1 MTTDHFD
8 SEWNS
13 LTSIQR
19 KAALWNE
26 GSILVLAGPGS
37 GKTRVLTSRIAR
49 ILNDTPNESFRILG
63 LTFTN
68 AAADEMRKRINI
80 SVPGNEQRIFIGT
93 FHSFC
98 SDVIRQ
104 HGAHIG
110 INPNFLIYSH
120 DSDLSEILCSS
131 IRKINPHLNITDKIL
146 KNYLSWI
153 QRLKSNLI
161 SPEKY
166 RTYFGKTEAE
176 KQLGEY
182 YQEYERQLSKK
193 NALDFNSLLLKTY
206 ELFTQFPF
214 IAHHYRIVYK
224 YICVDEFQDTNQ
236 SQYEIIKLLS
246 GSESCNLFV
255 VADDDQII
263 YQWNGA
269 HPKRIKTFI
278 QDYSPEIIQ
287 MPMNFR
293 CPQPVVEIANILI
306 KNNYLR
312 YQDRKPL
319 ESYKNDL
326 EIPQI
331 RTFFDLKDNQEE
343 FFNIVQDIKKFQ
355 NENPSSVAVLARR
368 RKMLDDILEVFQRED
383 LPAVICK
390 RKDDFES
397 TPFILLNSV
406 LRLFNDKENVK
417 YLESLCGSFFQISG
431 IDISPE
437 TIINNANSQSWN
449 FIFAWLKEVENL
461 DIETPY
467 RDLKDFIDLLYNG
480 KITHLQF
487 ADRVIGWFE
496 KIIETQ
502 QQMDS
507 ETSELFVGFVEEKD
521 VWRKLSQIII
531 DILGTNPSVEA
542 FLQEMEIHSKESN
555 PPKDAIRLMTIH
567 GAKGKEFSHVYLIGL
582 VEDELPSFQSI
593 QKGDESPEMEEERR
607 NCFVA
612 ITRTKTSLTLSYA
625 NKYYGYPKKPSR
637 FLREMRLI
645 KNK

>member
-1 MTTDHFD
+1 
-8 SEWNS
+8 
-13 LTSIQR
+13 
-19 KAALWNE
+19 
-26 GSILVLAGPGS
+26 
-37 GKTRVLTSRIAR
+37 
-49 ILNDTPNESFRILG
+49 
-63 LTFTN
+63 
-68 AAADEMRKRINI
+68 MRKRINS

-120 DSDLSEILCSS
+120 DSDLLEILSSS
-131 IRKINPHLNITDKIL
+131 IQKINPNFKITDKLL

-161 SPEKY
+161 SPEKFKTSVGNTEIERQLAEFY
-166 RTYFGKTEAE
+166 R
-176 KQLGEY
+176 
-182 YQEYERQLSKK
+182 EYERRLSNK
-193 NALDFNSLLLKTY
+193 NALDFNSLLLQTY

-214 IAHHYRIVYK
+214 IANHYRIVYK

-236 SQYEIIKLLS
+236 SQYEIIKLLT
-246 GSESCNLFV
+246 GSESCNLFL

-319 ESYKNDL
+319 ESFKNDL

-331 RTFFDLKDNQEE
+331 RMFFDLKDHQEE
-343 FFNIVQDIKKFQ
+343 FYSVVRDIKKFQ
-355 NENPSSVAVLARR
+355 NEKPSSVAVLARR
-368 RKMLDDILEVFQRED
+368 RKMLDDILEVFQYED

-397 TPFILLNSV
+397 TPLIWLNSV
-406 LRLFNDKENVK
+406 LQLFNDKENTK

-431 IDISPE
+431 IEISPE
-437 TIINNANSQSWN
+437 MIINKANSQNWN
-449 FIFAWLKEVENL
+449 FVYAWLKQVESLVIN
-461 DIETPY
+461 TRY
-467 RDLKDFIDLLYNG
+467 QDLTGYVDLLYLG

-487 ADRVIGWFE
+487 ANNVIGWFE
-496 KIIETQ
+496 KIVDAQ
-502 QQMDS
+502 QQIDS
-507 ETSELFVGFVEEKD
+507 EISELFVGFEEEKD
-521 VWRKLSQIII
+521 VWGKLSQNIIE
-531 DILGTNPSVEA
+531 ILGTNPSVEA
-542 FLQEMEIHSKESN
+542 FLQEMEIHSKEST
-555 PPKDAIRLMTIH
+555 PKKDAIRLMTIH

-625 NKYYGYPKKPSR
+625 KKYYGYPKKSSR
-637 FLREMRLI
+637 FLREMGLI
-645 KNK
+645 KNKEN